1 MGWIDWLGSTI
12 KSFVQGFQ
20 KKATSAAVKFST
32 ERAQEWLDYDAEMR
46 AREADR
52 KIGQAFGI
60 QDKQNPIDRALER
73 GVDAIHT
80 GIGKAVGKAGY
91 EIGKNKAKSYFG

>member
-1 MGWIDWLGSTI
+1 M
-12 KSFVQGFQ
+12 
-20 KKATSAAVKFST
+20 KFGT

-52 KIGQAFGI
+52 KIGRAFGI
-60 QDKQNPIDRALER
+60 EDKQNPIDRALEK

-80 GIGKAVGKAGY
+80 GIGRAAGRAGY
-91 EIGKNKAKSYFG
+91 EIGKSKAKGFFG